1 MFTHPV
7 LKRLSQSAATFIGA
21 DRGNIAVIFA
31 ITMVPMMGFIGAA
44 VDYSRA
50 VNARTAMQT
59 ALDTAALMISKDASS
74 LTAAQITT
82 KAQAYFN
89 ALYNHPEVG
98 SVAVT
103 AAYTASSG
111 GTPAK
116 VVMTGSGSMPTN
128 FMKVAGYPT
137 LNFNVGST
145 TSWGST
151 KMRVAMALD
160 NTGSMASSG
169 KIGALQTAAKDLID
183 KLMATA
189 GTNGDVLISIVPF
202 ANVVNIGT
210 SFKNQVWMDYSSW
223 STTGS
228 IEEYYSCSTYNQT
241 PTWQNGYT
249 GKMKCGILFNNITQ
263 WNGCVM
269 DRTQPYDVQS
279 DAPSAVGILGTYVP
293 ADQSSYCPTQVM
305 PLSYNVTQL
314 KQTIDAM
321 SPSGGTNQPIGL
333 FWGWMTLLQQTP
345 FNAPSKTAGVV
356 YSDVIILMSD
366 GLNTMDRWYGD
377 GSNPSP
383 DVDNRQALLCANIK
397 SSGVLIYTIQVNTDG
412 DPESAILKNCASNNQ
427 FYPTTTA
434 SGIASAFDA
443 IGTSLTKLRVA
454 K

>member
-1 MFTHPV
+1 MFTYPV
-7 LKRLSQSAATFIGA
+7 LKRLCRSAAAFVGA

-31 ITMVPMMGFIGAA
+31 ITMVPMMGFIGGA

-74 LTAAQITT
+74 MTAAQITT
-82 KAQAYFN
+82 RAQAYFN

-98 SVAVT
+98 SVTVT
-103 AAYTASSG
+103 AAYTPSSG

-137 LNFNVGST
+137 LDFNVGST

-151 KMRVAMALD
+151 KMRVALALD

-189 GTNGDVLISIVPF
+189 GANGDVLISIVPF
-202 ANVVNIGT
+202 ANVVSMGK
-210 SFKNQVWMDYSSW
+210 SYKNSGYIDWSSW
-223 STTGS
+223 STSGS
-228 IEEYYSCSTYNQT
+228 IEEYYSCSTYYQA

-249 GKMKCGILFNNITQ
+249 GKMKCGTANNNTSQ

-269 DRTQPYDVQS
+269 DRTQPYDIQS
-279 DAPSAVGILGTYVP
+279 DAPTTAAAYFP
-293 ADQSSYCPTQVM
+293 ADQSSYCPADVIT
-305 PLSYNVTQL
+305 LTYNTTQL
-314 KQTIDAM
+314 KKTIDDM
-321 SPSGGTNQPIGL
+321 TPSGGTNQPIGL
-333 FWGWMTLLQQTP
+333 FHGWMTLLQQSP
-345 FNAPSKTAGVV
+345 YSAPGKTAGVV

-377 GSNPSP
+377 GVNPSSQ
-383 DVDNRQALLCANIK
+383 VDDRQALLCANIK

-412 DPESAILKNCASNNQ
+412 DPESAILKSCASNNQ

>member
-1 MFTHPV
+1 MTAHRV
-7 LKRLSQSAATFIGA
+7 LERLSHVAAKFARAI
-21 DRGNIAVIFA
+21 DGNIAVIFA

-59 ALDTAALMISKDASS
+59 ALDTAALMISKDAST
-74 LTAAQITT
+74 LTAAQITS
-82 KAQAYFN
+82 KAQGYFN
-89 ALYNHPEVG
+89 ALYTHSEV
-98 SVAVT
+98 SNIAVT
-103 AAYTASSG
+103 ATYTPASG
-111 GTPAK
+111 GSPAQ
-116 VVMTGSGSMPTN
+116 VVMTGSAKMPTN

-137 LNFNVGST
+137 LDLGVSST
-145 TSWGST
+145 TKWGST

-169 KIGALQTAAKDLID
+169 KITALQSAAKNLVDN
-183 KLMATA
+183 LMATA
-189 GTNGDVLISIVPF
+189 SSNGDVLISIVPF
-202 ANVVNIGT
+202 ANVVNMGT
-210 SFKNQVWMDYSSW
+210 SYRTSGYIDWSNW
-223 STTGS
+223 STSGS
-228 IEEYYSCSTYNQT
+228 IEEDYTCSTTYQA

-249 GKMKCGILFNNITQ
+249 GKMKCGTANNNTSN

-279 DAPSAVGILGTYVP
+279 DAPTTASAYFP
-293 ADQSSYCPTQVM
+293 ADQSSYCPTQVF
-305 PLSYNVTQL
+305 PLSYNTTQL

-333 FWGWMTLLQQTP
+333 FHAWLTLLQQSP
-345 FNAPSKTAGVV
+345 YNAPSKTAGVV

-366 GLNTMDRWYGD
+366 GLNTMDRWYGN
-377 GSNPSP
+377 GYSPSSQ
-383 DVDNRQALLCANIK
+383 VDDRQALLCSNIK
-397 SSGVLIYTIQVNTDG
+397 ATGVLIYTIQVNTDG
-412 DPESAILKNCASNNQ
+412 DPTSAILQSCASNNQ

-454 K
+454 Q

>member
-1 MFTHPV
+1 MTNHPV
-7 LKRLSQSAATFIGA
+7 LKRLFRAAAKFAGA

-50 VNARTAMQT
+50 INARTAMQT

-74 LTAAQITT
+74 LTAAQVTT

-103 AAYTASSG
+103 AAYTAASG

-116 VVMTGSGSMPTN
+116 VVMTGSGAMPTN

-151 KMRVAMALD
+151 KMRVALALD
-160 NTGSMASSG
+160 NTGSMSSSG
-169 KIGALQTAAKDLID
+169 KMGALQTAAKDLID

-189 GTNGDVLISIVPF
+189 GSNGDVLISIVPF

-210 SFKNQVWMDYSSW
+210 SYKNSGYIDWSNW
-223 STTGS
+223 STSGS
-228 IEEYYSCSTYNQT
+228 IEEYYSCASYYQAPTYF
-241 PTWQNGYT
+241 NGWN
-249 GKMKCGILFNNITQ
+249 GKMKCGTANNNTSQ

-269 DRTQPYDVQS
+269 DRAQPYDVQS
-279 DAPSAVGILGTYVP
+279 DAPVTSTAATYFA

-305 PLSYNVTQL
+305 PLSYNTTQL
-314 KQTIDAM
+314 KQTVDAM

-333 FWGWMTLLQQTP
+333 FFGWLTLLQQAP
-345 FNAPSKTAGVV
+345 FSAPSKTAGVV

-377 GSNPSP
+377 GVNPSSQ
-383 DVDNRQALLCANIK
+383 VDDRQTLLCSNIK
-397 SSGVLIYTIQVNTDG
+397 ATGVLIYTIQVNTDG
-412 DPESAILKNCASNNQ
+412 DPESAILKSCASNNQ

>member
-1 MFTHPV
+1 MFTHPD
-7 LKRLSQSAATFIGA
+7 LKRLFRSVASFGRA
-21 DRGNIAVIFA
+21 DKGNIAVIFA

-50 VNARTAMQT
+50 VNARTSMQT

-103 AAYTASSG
+103 AAYTPSSG

-116 VVMTGSGSMPTN
+116 VVMTGTGSMPTD

-169 KIGALQTAAKDLID
+169 KMPALQTAAKNLID
-183 KLMATA
+183 KLSASAT
-189 GTNGDVLISIVPF
+189 TNGDVLISIIPF
-202 ANVVNIGT
+202 AATVNIGT
-210 SFKNQVWMDYSSW
+210 SFKNSVYMDW
-223 STTGS
+223 SQWADNGS
-228 IEEYYSCSTYNQT
+228 IENGWTCSTKNKNSTQ
-241 PTWQNGYT
+241 Q
-249 GKMKCGILFNNITQ
+249 MICGNVANDINN

-269 DRTQPYDVQS
+269 DRAQPYDTQDDVPAL
-279 DAPSAVGILGTYVP
+279 APTGTWLP
-293 ADQSSYCPTQVM
+293 ADQSAWCPTQM
-305 PLSYNVTQL
+305 MTLSYDWTAL
-314 KQTIDAM
+314 KAKIDAM
-321 SPSGGTNQPIGL
+321 NPSGATNQPIGL
-333 FWGWMTLLQQTP
+333 AWAWHSLTLTWPLSVP
-345 FNAPSKTAGVV
+345 AKTTGVT
-356 YSDVIILMSD
+356 YTDVIILMSD
-366 GLNTMDRWYGD
+366 GLNTMDRWYGNGYTQD
-377 GSNPSP
+377 SQ
-383 DVDNRQALLCANIK
+383 VDARQTILCTNIK
-397 SSGVLIYTIQVNTDG
+397 AAGVKIYTIQVNTDG
-412 DPESAILKNCASNNQ
+412 DPESAILKSCASDNQ
-427 FYPTTTA
+427 FYSTTTA
-434 SGIASAFDA
+434 SGIATAFDS
-443 IGTSLTKLRVA
+443 IGASLTKLRVA

>member
-210 SFKNQVWMDYSSW
+210 GFKNQVWMDYSSW
-223 STTGS
+223 STTGRS
-228 IEEYYSCSTYNQT
+228 GKPAP
-241 PTWQNGYT
+241 PTW
-249 GKMKCGILFNNITQ
+249 
-263 WNGCVM
+263 
-269 DRTQPYDVQS
+269 
-279 DAPSAVGILGTYVP
+279 
-293 ADQSSYCPTQVM
+293 
-305 PLSYNVTQL
+305 
-314 KQTIDAM
+314 
-321 SPSGGTNQPIGL
+321 
-333 FWGWMTLLQQTP
+333 
-345 FNAPSKTAGVV
+345 
-356 YSDVIILMSD
+356 
-366 GLNTMDRWYGD
+366 
-377 GSNPSP
+377 
-383 DVDNRQALLCANIK
+383 
-397 SSGVLIYTIQVNTDG
+397 
-412 DPESAILKNCASNNQ
+412 
-427 FYPTTTA
+427 
-434 SGIASAFDA
+434 
-443 IGTSLTKLRVA
+443 
-454 K
+454 